1 MEIEK
6 IYKKEDYDTQ
16 FKNGVGMFVFSDT
29 EKYVPFLDREM
40 SESKILNYRDWLISK
55 GLNVGGFVLLEFI
68 DGRQYYSFEILE

>member
-55 GLNVGGFVLLEFI
+55 GLNVGDFVLLEFI